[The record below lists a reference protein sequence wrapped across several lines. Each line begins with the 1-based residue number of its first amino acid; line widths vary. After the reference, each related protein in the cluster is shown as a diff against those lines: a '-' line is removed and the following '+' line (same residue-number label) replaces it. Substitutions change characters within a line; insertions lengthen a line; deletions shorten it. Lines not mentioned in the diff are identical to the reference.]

1 MTVVFTLFQ
10 VFRVQVNPRFVDVQ
24 NLNQYAS
31 ELRNISPV
39 TAESLTPQVQDIN
52 ERWGTLLSASQDREV
67 SNTDRCCYLSLTVFT
82 S

>member
-1 MTVVFTLFQ
+1 MFQ

-67 SNTDRCCYLSLTVFT
+67 LVISCIFNIIHWQNYLDYL
-82 S
+82 